1 MQVDEKRA
9 CPTCGAE
16 NGPDADFCWKC
27 YARFVPPPP
36 PPGRPG
42 QAAWGRMPRPEPTFQ
57 PSPVPEPA
65 QRGRGSSF
73 AKIVIG
79 VVVAAVAAFAVHSFF
94 GGSVHLP
101 ASVAGRPRMNTA
113 DIKTFEKD
121 MQDLGSRNDL
131 TVDAGGYGNGAKPD
145 FLVLLV
151 HGKSIEST
159 DELFDEFVGG
169 LKQSGATV
177 DETGGLAEAHDG
189 ADYRCVPLAGNGV
202 TAAAC
207 IWRES
212 GSVGIV
218 LDMTEGVKA
227 AEATTWQVHDD
238 ATG

>member
-9 CPTCGAE
+9 CPSCGAE

-42 QAAWGRMPRPEPTFQ
+42 QAAWGRMPPPGSTFQ
-57 PSPVPEPA
+57 PSPITEPT
-65 QRGRGSSF
+65 RGSRGSSV
-73 AKIVIG
+73 AKIVGG
-79 VVVAAVAAFAVHSFF
+79 VVVAALVAFAVHTFF
-94 GGSVHLP
+94 GADVHLP
-101 ASVAGRPRMNTA
+101 DAVAGRPRMSTD
-113 DIKTFEKD
+113 DIESFEKD

-131 TVDAGGYGNGAKPD
+131 TVDAGAYGSGVQPE

-159 DELFDEFVGG
+159 DALFDEFVGG
-169 LKQSGATV
+169 LEQSGATV
-177 DETGGLAEAHDG
+177 DRTGGLAEAHDG
-189 ADYRCVPLAGNGV
+189 ADYRCVPVTGNRV

-207 IWRES
+207 IWRED

-218 LDMTEGVKA
+218 LDLTEGVKA